1 LLLGLSAI
9 YIGKIATY
17 LSWLVVLVMVAW
29 FSVRGFQSRRI
40 APILGAML
48 WGLAL
53 VTYEAVVSI
62 VQWTRWKVAPQW
74 QSLAIGVVL
83 IAVVG
88 MPIAW
93 IVGMLSL
100 NRQRK
105 QSP

>member
-53 VTYEAVVSI
+53 VTYEAVV
-62 VQWTRWKVAPQW
+62 
-74 QSLAIGVVL
+74 
-83 IAVVG
+83 G

-93 IVGMLSL
+93 IVGMLSF